1 MRLVGFAC
9 SSLAFDAGLLIGLP
23 FAFCRCGFFSATLRI
38 TLCLFCA
45 LLGFNG
51 FAFGAL
57 GGKLKFKFAALCCG
71 LCFGFT
77 AYCGVAFCLGLGL
90 FLTPCLLC
98 CFAGN
103 ALLALFLLACCC
115 FGAQAFQF
123 GLLGFELLTGNQGF
137 SERSKPYLWREQPL
151 PRTLPRLHL
160 WPGLPTK
167 RCWL

>member
-1 MRLVGFAC
+1 RLVGFAC

-77 AYCGVAFCLGLGL
+77 A
-90 FLTPCLLC
+90 
-98 CFAGN
+98 
-103 ALLALFLLACCC
+103 
-115 FGAQAFQF
+115 
-123 GLLGFELLTGNQGF
+123 
-137 SERSKPYLWREQPL
+137 
-151 PRTLPRLHL
+151 
-160 WPGLPTK
+160 
-167 RCWL
+167 